1 MAKKSGKEKSYWP
14 HMIMGFLVIG
24 ITLGYWTVKSAVS
37 VPVQETN
44 DYMMKYQQADIHIN
58 DILAKKRRFD
68 NTYLIE
74 LDGVQKAKLE
84 LENVKRAKEEEVVLL
99 HTGANTFTYRVVDK
113 KSRPIDGVK
122 VDFLLTRPHTDKD
135 NILIENIPEK
145 QGEYVAEVNV
155 TKPGR
160 YILRLKATVDKDT
173 VGYMDTPA
181 YLNP

>member
-1 MAKKSGKEKSYWP
+1 
-14 HMIMGFLVIG
+14 MIMGFLIIG
-24 ITLGYWTVKSAVS
+24 ITLGYWTVKSASS

-68 NTYLIE
+68 GLYRIE
-74 LDGVQKAKLE
+74 LDGVQKGRLE
-84 LENVKRAKEEEVVLL
+84 LENVKRAKEEMVVLL
-99 HTGANTFTYRVVDK
+99 KKGTNTFTYRVVNQK
-113 KSRPIDGVK
+113 GQVVDGVR

-135 NILIENIPEK
+135 NQLLEKLPLANGAYSAKVNIE
-145 QGEYVAEVNV
+145 
-155 TKPGR
+155 KPGR
-160 YILRLKATVDKDT
+160 YILRLKAVVDDNT

>member
-1 MAKKSGKEKSYWP
+1 MAKKPKEKSYWP
-14 HMIMGFLVIG
+14 HMIMGFLIIG
-24 ITLGYWTVKSAVS
+24 ITLSYWTVKSASS

-68 NTYLIE
+68 SAYMIA

-99 HTGANTFTYRVVDK
+99 HTGANTFTYHVLDK
-113 KSRPIDGVK
+113 QSRPVDGAK

-135 NILIENIPEK
+135 DVLLKDIPK
-145 QGEYVAEVNV
+145 KNGEYVAEVNV
-155 TKPGR
+155 SKPGR

-173 VGYMDTPA
+173 VGYMDAPA

>member
-1 MAKKSGKEKSYWP
+1 MAKKPKEKSYWP
-14 HMIMGFLVIG
+14 HMIMGFLIIG
-24 ITLGYWTVKSAVS
+24 ITLGYWTVKSASS

-68 NTYLIE
+68 SAYLIA

-99 HTGANTFTYRVVDK
+99 HTGTNTFTYRVTDK
-113 KSRPIDGVK
+113 NSHPVNSAK

-135 NILIENIPEK
+135 NVLIENIPEK

-173 VGYMDTPA
+173 VGYMDAPA

>member
-1 MAKKSGKEKSYWP
+1 MAKKPKEKSYWP
-14 HMIMGFLVIG
+14 HMIMGFLIIG
-24 ITLGYWTVKSAVS
+24 ITLSYWTVKSASS

-68 NTYLIE
+68 SAYMIT
-74 LDGVQKAKLE
+74 LDGVERAKLE

-99 HTGANTFTYRVVDK
+99 HAGANTFNYRVINK
-113 KSRPIDGVK
+113 QNRPVDGVK

-135 NILIENIPEK
+135 NVLIKNIPEK

-160 YILRLKATVDKDT
+160 YILRLKATVDKNT
-173 VGYMDTPA
+173 VGYMDAPA